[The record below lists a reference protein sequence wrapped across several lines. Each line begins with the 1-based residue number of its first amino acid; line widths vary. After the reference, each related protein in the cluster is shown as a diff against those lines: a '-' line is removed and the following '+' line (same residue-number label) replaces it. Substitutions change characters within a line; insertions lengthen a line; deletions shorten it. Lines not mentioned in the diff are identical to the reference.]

1 MFSGL
6 QFSGSCV
13 PSLKIDI
20 ALDTSQSSAL
30 RQLSGS
36 LTLTLFNIN
45 EISTVAPNLS
55 FIAFINLHKDFAFV
69 CTVGGCLGFSFS
81 ECYYKCVC

>member
-13 PSLKIDI
+13 SSLKIDT

-30 RQLSGS
+30 RQLQR
-36 LTLTLFNIN
+36 TLFNVN
-45 EISTVAPNLS
+45 LISTVAPSLS
-55 FIAFINLHKDFAFV
+55 FIAFVSSYKDFAFV

-81 ECYYKCVC
+81 ECYYKCAC

>member
-30 RQLSGS
+30 RQLSG
-36 LTLTLFNIN
+36 TLFNIN

-55 FIAFINLHKDFAFV
+55 FIAFINSHKDFAFV